1 MKYVAVGAAP
11 RAWRRAS
18 PSGRAAGPELHVEP
32 AERRALLTALAA
44 TTEPPVLG
52 CASAGIGK
60 TTTLVQW
67 TAKEMTIG
75 PGGAYAGGR

>member
-1 MKYVAVGAAP
+1 
-11 RAWRRAS
+11 
-18 PSGRAAGPELHVEP
+18 VEP

-52 CASAGIGK
+52 CSPAGIGK

-67 TAKEMTIG
+67 TAKETAIG